1 MIKLSHSETRRNWL
15 KLKIK
20 GQGTSDK
27 SELSQS
33 GEASDELS
41 AWLSGPGRPHLWDWV
56 DSGLAVQITSG
67 RRVDKTE
74 ERSDHSPSTE

>member
-1 MIKLSHSETRRNWL
+1 M
-15 KLKIK
+15 KIK

-33 GEASDELS
+33 GEASDEFCRH
-41 AWLSGPGRPHLWDWV
+41 GYPD
-56 DSGLAVQITSG
+56 
-67 RRVDKTE
+67 RVDQIYMDRADYGRSRFRTDGPDNQRKARRLKTE

>member
-1 MIKLSHSETRRNWL
+1 M
-15 KLKIK
+15 K

-41 AWLSGPGRPHLWDWV
+41 AWLSGPGRPDLWTGPIPDNQRKARRLKQKRDQTTAQAQSNSTGSDLKINLNLV
-56 DSGLAVQITSG
+56 LTGLI
-67 RRVDKTE
+67 E
-74 ERSDHSPSTE
+74 F

>member
-1 MIKLSHSETRRNWL
+1 M
-15 KLKIK
+15 KIK

-41 AWLSGPGRPHLWDWV
+41 AWLSGPGRPDLWTGPIPD
-56 DSGLAVQITSG
+56 
-67 RRVDKTE
+67 
-74 ERSDHSPSTE
+74 

>member
-1 MIKLSHSETRRNWL
+1 M
-15 KLKIK
+15 K

-41 AWLSGPGRPHLWDWV
+41 EGASIL
-56 DSGLAVQITSG
+56 
-67 RRVDKTE
+67 KTE
-74 ERSDHSPSTE
+74 EQRSDHSPSTE